1 MNKILGDRVWG
12 GRYRRNIKSKGIDT
26 GLLGIAEKSSY
37 MTRAQSEDWGE
48 VGNRITQIR

>member
-26 GLLGIAEKSSY
+26 GFLGIVEKFFY
-37 MTRAQSEDWGE
+37 VIRVQSEDWGE
-48 VGNRITQIR
+48 VGNRII